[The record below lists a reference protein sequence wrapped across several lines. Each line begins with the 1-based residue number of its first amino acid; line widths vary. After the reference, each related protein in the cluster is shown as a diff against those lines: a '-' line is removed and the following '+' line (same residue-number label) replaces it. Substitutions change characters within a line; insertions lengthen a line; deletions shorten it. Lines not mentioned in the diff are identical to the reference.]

1 MVNKPLDLVS
11 TVISP
16 LLFLLLAA
24 GGVSAAEGDQAEP
37 LAEEL
42 PLIEAPA
49 AEGSAGEFLAEPDPQ
64 LLVDPDPAPAEYD
77 RQVEPLEQKGGSLGY
92 NFLSRDGHAGRA
104 MEYGFLESSRSGG
117 LFYRHMEKE
126 SNLEL
131 DGFYLNENDYHGD
144 LLLDYR
150 GDYRLHLRTES
161 LYHNLDREI
170 LFSPDFQTGRSD
182 ATTLADYRALQDP
195 VAAYGVSVVQDRADF
210 RYRLHNYPLHLNLG
224 YWRYQ
229 KEGTIQQRFADA
241 SFEGALNTVRAEAR
255 SVDQQIQEGRIGLD
269 AHLGPVD
276 LLYDLK
282 YRHFEDRL
290 PTPVALYEA
299 RNDLGGDPEQLGGG
313 QQHNDNPDSRFVS
326 HTLKLHT
333 SLDGGLVAGA
343 SYSIEQR
350 ENLSRLSDT
359 TGIRHAKTYLQSTAG
374 DFVYTPNREYSLS
387 LKYRRQELDH
397 GYRNTLL
404 STNFVD
410 PVQVVKPPIDTTK
423 DIVIASVAYKPRLD
437 LSLVGEYRAEFLQRN
452 NVSDVPHL
460 SAWALPEHSSTH
472 AGSLALYFRPI
483 KGLRSSAHYSYA
495 ATDNPSYG
503 ASFDEKREG
512 KLLATYTRAN
522 SWGMTAHAVL
532 RHEKNDEVEHFLIF
546 PLDPLTYTAYPPIS
560 RDRRSENSNIGIWF
574 VPIPKLTVGGN
585 YSYMRTKVDQAV
597 LFTTIFDGSEA
608 ASEFTSR
615 SHVYGVN
622 ASYSYNE
629 KLDLSL
635 MLQQVRSDSVFTP
648 EQTTFPVFPGDTSG
662 IQQISESDTVQTSL
676 SARGEYRFNRVL
688 STSLE
693 YTLRDYD
700 EKKSAQSAYNGT
712 AHVLLALLAAKW

>member
-24 GGVSAAEGDQAEP
+24 GGVCAAEGDQVEP
-37 LAEEL
+37 PAEEGAR
-42 PLIEAPA
+42 IEAPA
-49 AEGSAGEFLAEPDPQ
+49 AEGSAGELTAEPDPQ
-64 LLVDPDPAPAEYD
+64 LMVELNPVPAEYD
-77 RQVEPLEQKGGSLGY
+77 RHVESLEQKGGSLGY
-92 NFLSRDGHAGRA
+92 SFLSRDGNAGRA
-104 MEYGFLESSRSGG
+104 LEYGFLESSRSGG

-170 LFSPDFQTGRSD
+170 LFSPEFRTGRAD
-182 ATTLADYRALQDP
+182 PPPPTAADPDPDPLALYRPVQDP
-195 VAAYGVSVVQDRADF
+195 MAEYGVSVVQDRADF
-210 RYRLHNYPLHLNLG
+210 RYRLHNYPLHVNLG

-229 KEGTIQQRFADA
+229 KEGTMQQRFADVA
-241 SFEGALNTVRAEAR
+241 FEGPQNWIRAEAR
-255 SVDQQIQEGRIGLD
+255 SVDQQIQQGRFGLD

-282 YRHFEDRL
+282 YRHFEDKL
-290 PTPVALYEA
+290 PTPVFSPYEA
-299 RNDLGGDPEQLGGG
+299 RNDLGGNPEQLGGG

-333 SLDGGLVAGA
+333 SLDGGLVAGG

-350 ENLSRLSDT
+350 ENLSQLSDT
-359 TGIRHAKTYLQSTAG
+359 TGIRHAKSYLRSAAG
-374 DFVYTPNREYSLS
+374 DLVYTPSREYSLF

-404 STNFVD
+404 STNFAD

-423 DIVIASVAYKPRLD
+423 DILIASVAYKPRPD
-437 LSLVGEYRAEFLQRN
+437 LSLVGEFRAEFLKRN
-452 NVSDVPHL
+452 NVSELPAPT
-460 SAWALPEHSSTH
+460 SWALPENSFTR
-472 AGSLALYFRPI
+472 AGSLALYYRPI

-503 ASFDEKREG
+503 ASSEQRREG
-512 KLLATYTRAN
+512 KLLGTYSRSN
-522 SWGMTAHAVL
+522 SWGVTAHAVL

-546 PLDPLTYTAYPPIS
+546 PLDPLTYTPYPPTS
-560 RDRRSENSNIGIWF
+560 RDRRTENSNIGIWF

-585 YSYMRTKVDQAV
+585 YAYLRTKG
-597 LFTTIFDGSEA
+597 DGGS
-608 ASEFTSR
+608 
-615 SHVYGVN
+615 GG
-622 ASYSYNE
+622 
-629 KLDLSL
+629 SL
-635 MLQQVRSDSVFTP
+635 YH
-648 EQTTFPVFPGDTSG
+648 G
-662 IQQISESDTVQTSL
+662 
-676 SARGEYRFNRVL
+676 
-688 STSLE
+688 
-693 YTLRDYD
+693 LRR
-700 EKKSAQSAYNGT
+700 Q
-712 AHVLLALLAAKW
+712 